1 MLFHPFSLSSFM
13 LKWLLSH
20 YLGNDDTTFASG
32 KFARIFLCVCMLI
45 RLFQNPF
52 QKCSIALTCSTS
64 LKWKNEF
71 QIWRTLVNLQ
81 GNEALFSLGFKIC
94 NGVILKQKQQAL
106 ARLGKITT
114 NLKQLINLGWFLSKY
129 VLFFVDSVTFEWSGT
144 NSLLKSSNIF
154 QYHWVRLP
162 LCFCS

>member
-1 MLFHPFSLSSFM
+1 MIAVPLS
-13 LKWLLSH
+13 WQRRH
-20 YLGNDDTTFASG
+20 YFCQCASG
-32 KFARIFLCVCMLI
+32 KSARIFFCVCMLI

-52 QKCSIALTCSTS
+52 QRCSIALTCSTS

-81 GNEALFSLGFKIC
+81 GNEALFSLAFKIC
-94 NGVILKQKQQAL
+94 NGVILKQKEQAL

-114 NLKQLINLGWFLSKY
+114 NLKQLINLSKY

-154 QYHWVRLP
+154 QCHWVRLP